1 MWVFIRSFIMAE
13 NYIETLAI
21 IMTIANSASLIWQ
34 AVRKNKPEIRKL
46 ESEADSEIA
55 DAAHTIQE
63 GAVLSNQMLKDRVDD
78 LQKDLATEKKSR
90 RDDAEYFRRRIKDI
104 EKEAR
109 DYRLWAARLAKQVIE
124 AGKVPV
130 PFISS
135 LNDSDPLIAAIT
147 REQAELDKERT
158 AREAEITSDSE
169 KK

>member
-1 MWVFIRSFIMAE
+1 MDNDIFGTIAVVV
-13 NYIETLAI
+13 
-21 IMTIANSASLIWQ
+21 TIANTLFLAYQQW
-34 AVRKNKPEIRKL
+34 RKSQPEIKKI
-46 ESEADSEIA
+46 EAEGESEIA
-55 DAAHTIQE
+55 EAAHSNLE
-63 GAVLSNQMLKDRVDD
+63 GAVLNNQMLKSRIDELQQD
-78 LQKDLATEKKSR
+78 LTTEKRSR

-135 LNDSDPLIAAIT
+135 LNDTDPLISAIT
-147 REQAELDKERT
+147 REQADLEKERSF
-158 AREAEITSDSE
+158 REAELKQQEE

>member
-1 MWVFIRSFIMAE
+1 MDNDILGTMAAV
-13 NYIETLAI
+13 IA
-21 IMTIANSASLIWQ
+21 IANTLFLAYQQW
-34 AVRKNKPEIRKL
+34 RKSQPEIKKI
-46 ESEADSEIA
+46 EAEGESEIA
-55 DAAHTIQE
+55 EAAHSNLE
-63 GAVLSNQMLKDRVDD
+63 GAVLNNQMLKARIDELQQD
-78 LQKDLATEKKSR
+78 LTTEKRSR

-135 LNDSDPLIAAIT
+135 LNDTDPLIAAIT
-147 REQAELDKERT
+147 REQTELDKART
-158 AREAEITSDSE
+158 TREAELLSIEE